1 MQPKG
6 IPLARPFLTSTL
18 ARNWA
23 PYMRNEYLYRVQILV
38 IGNILGSTDRFRFV
52 QWYAFHFPNSNDL
65 SLHGR

>member
-23 PYMRNEYLYRVQILV
+23 PYMRNVGSGKRRGLGAPQDEADKAAVFR
-38 IGNILGSTDRFRFV
+38 NIYIESKY
-52 QWYAFHFPNSNDL
+52 WS
-65 SLHGR
+65 